1 LWIAGQHQSN
11 GKLYAIIVTASSFGG
26 TMARTAPAATARTT
40 RDAEEQVFETNA
52 GIDIAEC
59 YGPDDIEAFDPATDL
74 GRPGEYPFVRGP
86 YEGMYRTRVWTR
98 RFQVGF
104 GSPQETNERI
114 KYLHANGAN
123 GFVITIDLPTSY
135 GFDSDAEIA
144 DGEVGVTGVALST
157 LEDMEALY
165 DGFGPDKIS
174 YALSIR
180 PPVSSVTLAM
190 LACVAEKKNVPLE
203 KVIGTQQNDPFFQM
217 SGGPQQ
223 TITHFFPLD
232 GTVRLCI
239 DNIEFISTRM
249 PRFNWM
255 VTNGYNLRETGVNAI
270 QDGAFTLCHTFDI
283 FRAAQRRGLDVNVV
297 ARRASLFLS
306 ASIDFFE
313 EIAKFRA
320 MRRIYAR
327 TMRESF
333 GATNP
338 ECWRLRFSVQTA
350 GNTLTTQQPEVNIVR
365 AAYEAMA
372 AALGGAQSIHLC
384 SYDEGHG
391 LPTEESSRI
400 ALRTQ
405 QVLAYETGI
414 TKTIDPLAGSYYME
428 ALTNRIEH
436 EIRTLMSAVEE
447 RGGMTQAIR
456 TGWLENEI
464 NQARFRYQ
472 RALDSGRRP
481 LVGVNCHTIPKD
493 EERPVSVHK
502 IRADEWGAQRAE
514 YLKRFRA
521 ERDAGTWSDALSQ
534 VEKAYQSGQ
543 NMVPVIMHAL
553 QARATMGEIH
563 EAMRRAHGWKRAEHV
578 T

>member
-1 LWIAGQHQSN
+1 
-11 GKLYAIIVTASSFGG
+11 
-26 TMARTAPAATARTT
+26 MANPAQVAAA
-40 RDAEEQVFETNA
+40 RDAEDQVFETNS
-52 GIDIAEC
+52 GIEIQEL
-59 YGPDDIEAFDPATDL
+59 YGPEDIPAFDAARDL

-86 YEGMYRTRVWTR
+86 YAGMYRTRIWTR

-114 KYLHANGAN
+114 RFLHANGAN

-135 GFDSDAEIA
+135 GFDSDDEICE
-144 DGEVGVTGVALST
+144 GEVGVTGVAIST
-157 LEDMEALY
+157 LEDMDALY
-165 DGFGPDKIS
+165 AGFGPDKVS

-190 LACVAEKKNVPLE
+190 LACVAEDKGVPLAQ
-203 KVIGTQQNDPFFQM
+203 VIGTQQNDPFYQM
-217 SGGPQQ
+217 SGGPLQ
-223 TITHFFPLD
+223 TITQFFPLD
-232 GTVRLCI
+232 GTLRLCL

-249 PRFNWM
+249 PRLNWM
-255 VTNGYNLRETGVNAI
+255 VTNGYNLRETGVDAI
-270 QDGAFTLCHTFDI
+270 QDGVYTLGHAFDI
-283 FRAAQRRGLDVNVV
+283 FRMAKARGLDVDVFP
-297 ARRASLFLS
+297 RKASFFLS

-327 TMRESF
+327 TMQAF

-405 QVLAYETGI
+405 QVLAYETGV
-414 TKTIDPLAGSYYME
+414 TKTIDPLAGSYYVE
-428 ALTNRIEH
+428 ALTNRIES
-436 EIRTLMSAVEE
+436 EIVKGLAEVDSL
-447 RGGMTQAIR
+447 GGMAQAIR
-456 TGWLENEI
+456 TGWLETRI
-464 NQARFRYQ
+464 NASRYRNQ
-472 RALDSGRRP
+472 QQIDSGRRP
-481 LVGVNCHTIPKD
+481 LVGVNRFTIPPE
-493 EERPVSVHK
+493 EERPIKVHRIK
-502 IRADEWGAQRAE
+502 ADEWGAKRGE

-521 ERDAGTWSDALSQ
+521 TRDAVAWGEAIAH
-534 VEKAYQSGQ
+534 VEQAWKDGA
-543 NMVPVIMHAL
+543 NMVPVLMNAL
-553 QARATMGEIH
+553 RKKATMGELN
-563 EAMRRAHGWKRAEHV
+563 EAMRRAQGWKGAGR
-578 T
+578 

>member
-1 LWIAGQHQSN
+1 
-11 GKLYAIIVTASSFGG
+11 
-26 TMARTAPAATARTT
+26 MAANAAT
-40 RDAEEQVFETNA
+40 RDAEAQVFETA
-52 GIDIAEC
+52 SGLEIQEL
-59 YGPDDIEAFDPATDL
+59 YGPDDVPALDPGRDL
-74 GRPGEYPFVRGP
+74 GRPGEFPFVRGP
-86 YEGMYRTRVWTR
+86 YAGMYRTRIWTR

-114 KYLHANGAN
+114 RYLHANGAN

-144 DGEVGVTGVALST
+144 DGEVGVTGVAIST

-165 DGFGPDKIS
+165 AGFGPDRVS

-190 LACVAEKKNVPLE
+190 LACVAEQKGVALGD
-203 KVIGTQQNDPFFQM
+203 VIGTQQNDPFFQM
-217 SGGPQQ
+217 SGGPLQ
-223 TITHFFPLD
+223 TITQFFPLE
-232 GTVRLCI
+232 GTLRLCL

-249 PRFNWM
+249 PRLNWM

-270 QDGAFTLCHTFDI
+270 QDGVYTLGHAFDI
-283 FRAAQRRGLDVNVV
+283 FRLAQARGLDVDVF
-297 ARRASLFLS
+297 ARRASFFLS

-313 EIAKFRA
+313 EVAKIRA

-327 TMRESF
+327 TMKERF

-350 GNTLTTQQPEVNIVR
+350 GNTLTTQQPEINIVR

-405 QVLAYETGI
+405 QVLAYETGV
-414 TKTIDPLAGSYYME
+414 TKTVDPLGGSWYVE
-428 ALTNRIEH
+428 ALTDRIER
-436 EIRTLMSAVEE
+436 EILKGLGEIEAM
-447 RGGMTQAIR
+447 GGMARAIQS
-456 TGWLENEI
+456 GWLETQI
-464 NQARFRYQ
+464 NAARHRNQ
-472 RALDSGRRP
+472 QQLDSGRRP
-481 LVGVNCHTIPKD
+481 LVGVNRYTIPPE
-493 EERPVSVHK
+493 EERPVTVHR
-502 IRADEWGAQRAE
+502 IRADEWGARRAE
-514 YLKRFRA
+514 YLRKFRA
-521 ERDAGTWSDALSQ
+521 SRDQAAWSDALSQ
-534 VEKAYQSGQ
+534 VEAAWREQR
-543 NMVPVIMHAL
+543 NMVPVLMHAL
-553 QARATMGEIH
+553 KARATMGELND
-563 EAMRRAHGWKRAEHV
+563 AMRRAHGWRGP
-578 T
+578 TR